1 MVLQANQN
9 LWIFVFLRMY
19 SPCDVKAKV
28 RLLILEQLW
37 SSKTKSSQIV
47 DTYKHLIF
55 RELSLSPYLCV
66 LPGKNHGTEKSGYRS
81 LKKTTIVA
89 YWSFLVLNRVRG
101 TSSTYFLKASRR
113 TRLNR
118 RNSPDPD
125 PESTWRSQTVSVRA
139 LRTITL
145 GWRTIATNGRDKF
158 VFVKERCFIS

>member
-55 RELSLSPYLCV
+55 REISLSPDL
-66 LPGKNHGTEKSGYRS
+66 
-81 LKKTTIVA
+81 
-89 YWSFLVLNRVRG
+89 
-101 TSSTYFLKASRR
+101 
-113 TRLNR
+113 
-118 RNSPDPD
+118 
-125 PESTWRSQTVSVRA
+125 
-139 LRTITL
+139 
-145 GWRTIATNGRDKF
+145 
-158 VFVKERCFIS
+158 

>member
-55 RELSLSPYLCV
+55 REISLSSYLCSSAIDV
-66 LPGKNHGTEKSGYRS
+66 QKKIREPSGQDG
-81 LKKTTIVA
+81 L
-89 YWSFLVLNRVRG
+89 
-101 TSSTYFLKASRR
+101 
-113 TRLNR
+113 
-118 RNSPDPD
+118 
-125 PESTWRSQTVSVRA
+125 
-139 LRTITL
+139 
-145 GWRTIATNGRDKF
+145 DK
-158 VFVKERCFIS
+158 